1 MKKRYEA
8 LELEV
13 VRFSN
18 EDVITASVE
27 EPAPEP
33 EPTPVLLETIEEGA
47 LGLYLLP
54 NGHYVILDTATGE
67 LVYDFGL
74 EDPRGGE

>member
-54 NGHYVILDTATGE
+54 NGHYVILETATGE
-67 LVYDFGL
+67 ILQDFGTT
-74 EDPRGGE
+74 DPREM

>member
-33 EPTPVLLETIEEGA
+33 EPTPVLLETIEEGV

-54 NGHYVILDTATGE
+54 NGHYVVMVKATGE
-67 LVYDFGL
+67 ITQDFGTT
-74 EDPRGGE
+74 DPREM

>member
-27 EPAPEP
+27 EPPTTP
-33 EPTPVLLETIEEGA
+33 EPTPEVLIRNPDGPEAIVR
-47 LGLYLLP
+47 LP
-54 NGHYVILDTATGE
+54 NGHYAEMNMETGE
-67 LVYDFGL
+67 ILQDFGTKNPL
-74 EDPRGGE
+74 G

>member
-33 EPTPVLLETIEEGA
+33 EPTPAVLIRNPDGPEAIVR
-47 LGLYLLP
+47 LP
-54 NGHYVILDTATGE
+54 NGHYAEMNMETGE
-67 LVYDFGL
+67 ILQDFGTKTPL
-74 EDPRGGE
+74 G

>member
-27 EPAPEP
+27 EPPTTP
-33 EPTPVLLETIEEGA
+33 EPTPEVLIRNPDGPERRDVLQYQYGVNFCVEKCGYH
-47 LGLYLLP
+47 LCG
-54 NGHYVILDTATGE
+54 
-67 LVYDFGL
+67 
-74 EDPRGGE
+74 

>member
-33 EPTPVLLETIEEGA
+33 EPTPVLLETIEEGV

-54 NGHYVILDTATGE
+54 NGHYVVMEKATGE
-67 LVYDFGL
+67 ILQDFGTT
-74 EDPRGGE
+74 DPREM

>member
-27 EPAPEP
+27 EPAPTEEP
-33 EPTPVLLETIEEGA
+33 APVLLDTSPDGT

-54 NGHYVILDTATGE
+54 NGHYVVMVKATGE
-67 LVYDFGL
+67 ITQDFGKT
-74 EDPRGGE
+74 DPREM

>member
-27 EPAPEP
+27 EPTPEP
-33 EPTPVLLETIEEGA
+33 APVLLDTNPDGT

-54 NGHYVILDTATGE
+54 NGHYVVMVKATGE
-67 LVYDFGL
+67 IVEDCGTT
-74 EDPRGGE
+74 DPRTY